1 MGGRVALDVSVDSVR
16 DLLGFTGPASPT
28 TRDALLRTARGDG
41 HKLAATLLSL
51 WAAAGEDL
59 SAAERA
65 ELSACRE
72 RIDFYGRIW
81 GELRLLAPE
90 LFLLKGMTVAA
101 LYPPGVLRS
110 AGDLDVVCQSHRDF
124 WRSACHLAETDWELA
139 AFTVGPAEPGAGV
152 PYHLFAEFRRPGTGP
167 GGEPDPDAEP
177 YAIGLVT
184 AEIVTDI
191 RRPARQLGRPV
202 RSPLAASAVALVA
215 ERWERPFRSRD
226 LLDLSLLL
234 ADLDPAALEQVRADL
249 ARIGLW
255 PEWREAVRAIRHL
268 GRPAPA
274 VFPGTR
280 SGAARERLL
289 RGSRLLRRWA
299 NPVRVL
305 AIAAQSGVEDRV
317 GRLADAASDLVQRR
331 VDGRRLLAAGV
342 LLFGVPLEGP
352 PVHEPRLDDVGHH
365 LVARTPIGSFLL
377 VAGAARQEW
386 LDELEQPNE
395 KDLDAAREW

>member
-1 MGGRVALDVSVDSVR
+1 MGSRGALDVSVDSLR
-16 DLLGFTGPASPT
+16 DLLGSADPASPT

-51 WAAAGEDL
+51 WAAEGQDL
-59 SAAERA
+59 STAEQA

-72 RIDFYGRIW
+72 RIGRYRRVW
-81 GELRLLAPE
+81 DELRLLAPE

-124 WRSACHLAETDWELA
+124 WRSARHLTDSDWELE

-167 GGEPDPDAEP
+167 DGEPDPEAEP
-177 YAIGLVT
+177 YAVGLVT

-191 RRPARQLGRPV
+191 RRPAKQLARPV
-202 RSPLAASAVALVA
+202 RSAPAASAVALVA

-234 ADLDPAALEQVRADL
+234 ADPDPADL
-249 ARIGLW
+249 AQVHADLDRIGLW
-255 PEWREAVRAIRHL
+255 PEWREAVRAIRQL
-268 GRPAPA
+268 GRPVPA
-274 VFPGTR
+274 AFPGTR

-289 RGSRLLRRWA
+289 RGARALRRWA

-305 AIAAQSGVEDRV
+305 AFAAQAGVEDRA
-317 GRLADAASDLVQRR
+317 GRFADAASDLVQRQ
-331 VDGRRLLAAGV
+331 VGGRRLLAAGV
-342 LLFGVPLEGP
+342 PLFGVPLDGP
-352 PVHEPRLDDVGHH
+352 PVPEPRLDDIGRH

-386 LDELEQPNE
+386 LDELE
-395 KDLDAAREW
+395 KKGS